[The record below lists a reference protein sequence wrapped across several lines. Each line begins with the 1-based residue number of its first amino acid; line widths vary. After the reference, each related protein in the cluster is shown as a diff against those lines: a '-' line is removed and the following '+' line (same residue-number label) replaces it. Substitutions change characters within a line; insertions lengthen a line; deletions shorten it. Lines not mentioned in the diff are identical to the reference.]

1 MKRNIQD
8 HRQWREYLHSRH
20 VLEPAIAAGAWVE
33 RETYSGQDVLVWRE
47 NRRDGSAGATRRR
60 LLPSVSSNGKSPPKV
75 KWQIPGQKTDEP
87 FYYSGTWDD
96 LKRHIAAAGGLL
108 YIVEGEVDVWTL
120 QVPGIGNVIGTYSAT
135 EIPPDI
141 ASILDELGATKAV
154 YFADND
160 KSGDAGA
167 AKLATQLLA
176 SRWQGEAEFRKV
188 KGPGI
193 PEKGDANDL
202 LCHHYPDLAAA
213 RAALDALPPF
223 LPQIEPEAAPNISI
237 PGGDN
242 DPRWT

>member
-141 ASILDELGATKAV
+141 ASILDELGVTKV
-154 YFADND
+154 IYFADND

-167 AKLATQLLA
+167 SKLATLLLQSA
-176 SRWQGEAEFRKV
+176 LEGRGGISQGHR
-188 KGPGI
+188 PGHTG
-193 PEKGDANDL
+193 EG
-202 LCHHYPDLAAA
+202 
-213 RAALDALPPF
+213 RF
-223 LPQIEPEAAPNISI
+223 Q
-237 PGGDN
+237 
-242 DPRWT
+242 